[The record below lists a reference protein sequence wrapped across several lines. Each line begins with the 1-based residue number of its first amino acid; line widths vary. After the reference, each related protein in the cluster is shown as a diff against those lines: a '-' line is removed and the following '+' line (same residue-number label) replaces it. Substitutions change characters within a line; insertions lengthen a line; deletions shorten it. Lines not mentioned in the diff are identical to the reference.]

1 MGMKGAKEDIMA
13 KSKNGRGKARLQRGG
28 ALDPIQGAG
37 IRRRQM
43 DSLWRLRR
51 SLSGKVEL
59 PALVALCGSM
69 DTLRV

>member
-1 MGMKGAKEDIMA
+1 MA
-13 KSKNGRGKARLQRGG
+13 KSKNSGRKARAQQGRSLE
-28 ALDPIQGAG
+28 PIQEIL

-43 DSLWRLRR
+43 DALWRLSR

-59 PALVALCGSM
+59 PALLALCGSM

>member
-1 MGMKGAKEDIMA
+1 MA
-13 KSKNGRGKARLQRGG
+13 KSKNSGRKARTQ
-28 ALDPIQGAG
+28 LDRKLEPMREIL

-43 DSLWRLRR
+43 DALWRMSR

-59 PALVALCGSM
+59 PALLALCGSM

>member
-1 MGMKGAKEDIMA
+1 MKGAKEVIMV
-13 KSKNGRGKARLQRGG
+13 KSKNSRGKARLQRGG
-28 ALDPIQGAG
+28 EPDLRQEVG

-43 DSLWRLRR
+43 YALWRLRR